1 MKKKKNLFWFL
12 LCRSLSA
19 APTSAE
25 QAAFQRHPQDSHN
38 HHDQEANDIQRVVL
52 NPVQIVC
59 SYSEVWGPFVSHD
72 KLSPESRQVHRW
84 ERTIQVNL
92 RQFHHPL
99 FETTGRYG
107 NRRVKYD
114 RYINPTV
121 VVVTHCGKIN
131 PKPSFKLTHSL
142 TQSCTTSQSF
152 I

>member
-1 MKKKKNLFWFL
+1 MQIIPFGHIVVILLITPTFTKNEKKNLFWFL

-107 NRRVKYD
+107 NRGWNT
-114 RYINPTV
+114 IE
-121 VVVTHCGKIN
+121 
-131 PKPSFKLTHSL
+131 
-142 TQSCTTSQSF
+142 TSIQL
-152 I
+152 